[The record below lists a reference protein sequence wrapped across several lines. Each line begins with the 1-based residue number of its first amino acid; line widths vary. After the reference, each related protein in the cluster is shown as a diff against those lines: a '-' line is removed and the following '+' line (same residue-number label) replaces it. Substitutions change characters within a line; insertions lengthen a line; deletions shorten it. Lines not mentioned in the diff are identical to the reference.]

1 MDYMNSI
8 LTKHNYSVMR
18 VKQDTY
24 YIIKNE
30 RGTYSELNDYVLE
43 VKLSPDNKKV
53 LSWIITEISI
63 DKAVLK
69 GLPKGSIS
77 LAQFCEELSAI

>member
-1 MDYMNSI
+1 MDYMNYI
-8 LTKHNYSVMR
+8 LIKHNYSVMR

-43 VKLSPDNKKV
+43 VKLSPDNKTV
-53 LSWIITEISI
+53 LSWTIKELSI
-63 DKAVLK
+63 NKAVLK
-69 GLPKGSIS
+69 GIPKAPIS